1 MKKIIPILSITTF
14 AILSVNSFAGGD
26 NQGNAPDKKQFEHR
40 EQMRDRGGS
49 ERHDAMQNRDDR
61 GQLMREHHQPVHEP
75 KDIDKQ
81 HKMDQQRK
89 ELGKGSE
96 QGQKSRE
103 EHSRKWWKF
112 WGND

>member
-1 MKKIIPILSITTF
+1 MKKFIATLSMTTLAVF
-14 AILSVNSFAGGD
+14 AANSFAGGN
-26 NQGNAPDKKQFEHR
+26 NQGNAPDKKQLEHR
-40 EQMRDRGGS
+40 EQMRERGDS
-49 ERHDAMQNRDDR
+49 ERHDAMQKRDDR
-61 GQLMREHHQPVHEP
+61 GQLMREHHQSVHEP

-81 HKMDQQRK
+81 REMDRERK